1 MVVLEEGSMLTTGH
15 NQYLQPD
22 YLSPLPTTVSIVYC
36 IVSLSNFSP
45 SDLSCLGSILDEWDK
60 KNIKI
65 PTLKTRINAAT
76 VETLEPQYFFSIIF
90 HDFLFILMRITSL
103 RSDGT

>member
-22 YLSPLPTTVSIVYC
+22 YLSPLPTTVS
-36 IVSLSNFSP
+36 SLLHCFSLKFFIF
-45 SDLSCLGSILDEWDK
+45 SSSCLGSILDEWDK

-65 PTLKTRINAAT
+65 PTLKTRTNAAT
-76 VETLEPQYFFSIIF
+76 LK
-90 HDFLFILMRITSL
+90 L
-103 RSDGT
+103 